1 MARGLPISTF
11 VDISTAVAAGG
22 VLRTQFGT
30 GLLVTLDDAIP
41 AGGTDKAQVFS
52 DIEGVNNVFDAGDA
66 MDAATIWF
74 SADPPPKSLYIGRWA
89 ENNVATTLRGGDPE
103 SISDIA
109 VANASFQV
117 ADENVTVDLSAATT
131 YAAIASSIQTV
142 LTSGQVASV
151 TVSAGGSGYVAST
164 TTVAFSGGGAIR
176 QATGTVEITSGVVTA
191 VTITDPGIGYT
202 SAPTVTITDT
212 GAGTGATATAVLGP
226 ITDAL
231 DGATFVYD
239 SDAFLL
245 TLTGAADIGFFATHS
260 DGTGTDVS
268 GLLGLTL
275 ETGADYKQGHD
286 AEDVVDAIGEMVSVA
301 QGGAPVALM
310 IADDVPLVSGGTD
323 TREAIAAYAQAGDFV
338 FGLLDTSDQA
348 LVSGDAT
355 SHAALAFSRQQSHVE
370 PVYSMAGERP
380 DIGLLALMSSQ
391 NLNLPASIITPHLK
405 ALPGVGSTTITENQ
419 RAELERKRTNVYT
432 TVGGLPSLVGGFT
445 GKAGSWL
452 DAVWWLLWLKNEME
466 LNIFNAQRASRR
478 FNTAILADT
487 ISQVMRT
494 AVQSGGANPGGRVN
508 ASVKQDIIQT
518 TGNNDFDG
526 ILVAGHLTWV
536 ENPSVRSDLDRENRI
551 GRFKTW
557 VAPADAIHRVTGDI
571 VLSG

>member
-11 VDISTAVAAGG
+11 VNISTSVAAGG

-52 DIEGVNNVFDAGDA
+52 DITGVNDVFDAGDA

-89 ENNVATTLRGGDPE
+89 ENNVATTLRGGDPDP
-103 SISDIA
+103 ISDIA

-151 TVSAGGSGYVAST
+151 TVTAGGSGYVAST

-212 GAGTGATATAVLGP
+212 GTGTGATATAVLGP

-275 ETGADYKQGHD
+275 ETDADYKQGHD

-323 TREAIAAYAQAGDFV
+323 TRTAVAAYAQAGDFV

-348 LVSGDAT
+348 LVSGDST

-508 ASVKQDIIQT
+508 SSVKQDIIQT